1 MSLFLLSSQTVF
13 WSNNAMCRKNC
24 SSSGNKNYCNW
35 YCVELC
41 SLNFSLRVLTV
52 TTVTLITINL
62 VLMGTVI
69 FIVKLFFSG
78 CKQNIFRNTNAQK
91 TLETRVTYCW
101 EHTPPIKDAQVLI
114 PKATPYK
121 FTNTWI

>member
-1 MSLFLLSSQTVF
+1 
-13 WSNNAMCRKNC
+13 MCRKNC

-69 FIVKLFFSG
+69 FIVKLFSRAAS
-78 CKQNIFRNTNAQK
+78 KIYSEIRMHRK
-91 TLETRVTYCW
+91 LWKLE
-101 EHTPPIKDAQVLI
+101 
-114 PKATPYK
+114 
-121 FTNTWI
+121 